1 MNLESIVNEVETW
14 TVEDRLRLI
23 EQVWGSISSESQLVD
38 LTDEQFKDLESRL
51 EAHREAPLTGS
62 KWDEVEARLRSS

>member
-1 MNLESIVNEVETW
+1 
-14 TVEDRLRLI
+14 
-23 EQVWGSISSESQLVD
+23 

-51 EAHREAPLTGS
+51 EAHRESPLTGS